1 MLSRNNNV
9 RISKSGNGYSFNY
22 SQYCSADIRQS
33 QLSTPTYLFSI
44 LSLISLFRYNTTMFY
59 QSYTNSTS
67 TVYVGNKQTGKGGG
81 GENGSADLCCYIQ
94 FCTYICLQ
102 ILSYMYIIKS
112 QRHIVIAKQFVHM
125 SLNLYLWTRL
135 IQAVSAVQSFILCF
149 SQ

>member
-44 LSLISLFRYNTTMFY
+44 LSLISLFRYITTMFY
-59 QSYTNSTS
+59 QSYTNITS
-67 TVYVGNKQTGKGGG
+67 TVYVGNKQTGRRVQLKT
-81 GENGSADLCCYIQ
+81 DPRYLCCYIQ

-112 QRHIVIAKQFVHM
+112 QCHIVIAKQFVHM
-125 SLNLYLWTRL
+125 SLNFYLWPRL

>member
-33 QLSTPTYLFSI
+33 IVYTYLSVLNIIFNI
-44 LSLISLFRYNTTMFY
+44 FIPLYCYNVLSVVYKQY
-59 QSYTNSTS
+59 QYS
-67 TVYVGNKQTGKGGG
+67 VRGKQTNREGGVKT
-81 GENGSADLCCYIQ
+81 EPRYLCCYIQ

-112 QRHIVIAKQFVHM
+112 QCHIVIAKQFVHM
-125 SLNLYLWTRL
+125 SLNFYLWTRL
-135 IQAVSAVQSFILCF
+135 I
-149 SQ
+149 